1 MNQKLGDLAEISLG
15 FAVQGSVKQDPDG
28 NVRIVRPANGNERL
42 SIDWEGVVRTSLPPK
57 RKLRHLQDGDVLFQA
72 IGKEH
77 PAYLVEG
84 LPEGPPA
91 IAHQHFIL
99 IRSHAEWLDPGFLV
113 LVLNSDSAQGFFR
126 ERASG
131 ASSKVIN
138 QGVLKE
144 FELPCLSLPEQLQW
158 VQRWWQRCAE
168 IEALRAEVEMIESHF
183 RRDFEV
189 EFGGR

>member
-1 MNQKLGDLAEISLG
+1 MKQKLGDLAEISLG
-15 FAVQGSVKQDPDG
+15 FAVQSSVKPDPDG

-57 RKLRHLQDGDVLFQA
+57 RKLRYLKDGDVLFQA

-77 PAYLVEG
+77 LAYLVEG
-84 LPEGPPA
+84 VPEGPPA

-99 IRSHAEWLDPGFLV
+99 IRTRAAWLDPGFLA
-113 LVLNSDSAQGFFR
+113 LVLNSGPAQAFFR

-131 ASSKVIN
+131 ASGKVVN

-144 FELPCLSLPEQLQW
+144 FEVPCLSLPEQLQW
-158 VQRWWQRCAE
+158 VQRWRLRCAE
-168 IEALRAEVEMIESHF
+168 LDALRIEIEMVESRF
-183 RRDFEV
+183 RQDFEV
-189 EFGGR
+189 GIGGR

>member
-1 MNQKLGDLAEISLG
+1 M
-15 FAVQGSVKQDPDG
+15 P
-28 NVRIVRPANGNERL
+28 
-42 SIDWEGVVRTSLPPK
+42 TSLPPK

-99 IRSHAEWLDPGFLV
+99 IRSHADWLDPAFLA
-113 LVLNSDSAQGFFR
+113 LVMNSDSGQAFFR

-131 ASSKVIN
+131 AGGKVVN
-138 QGVLKE
+138 QGGSKGV
-144 FELPCLSLPEQLQW
+144 
-158 VQRWWQRCAE
+158 
-168 IEALRAEVEMIESHF
+168 
-183 RRDFEV
+183 
-189 EFGGR
+189 

>member
-15 FAVQGSVKQDPDG
+15 FAVQGSVKPDPDG

-113 LVLNSDSAQGFFR
+113 LVLNSDLAQGFFR

-158 VQRWWQRCAE
+158 VQRWRQRCKEIEVLRAE
-168 IEALRAEVEMIESHF
+168 IEMIDSRF
-183 RRDFEV
+183 RTDI
-189 EFGGR
+189 GSSLYG

>member
-1 MNQKLGDLAEISLG
+1 MAIH
-15 FAVQGSVKQDPDG
+15 
-28 NVRIVRPANGNERL
+28 PANGNERL
-42 SIDWEGVVRTSLPPK
+42 SIDWEGVVPTSLPPK

-99 IRSHAEWLDPGFLV
+99 IRSHADWLDPAFLA
-113 LVLNSDSAQGFFR
+113 LVMNSDSGQAFFR

-131 ASSKVIN
+131 AGGKVVN
-138 QGVLKE
+138 QGGSKGV
-144 FELPCLSLPEQLQW
+144 
-158 VQRWWQRCAE
+158 
-168 IEALRAEVEMIESHF
+168 
-183 RRDFEV
+183 
-189 EFGGR
+189 